1 MFTDYSFCEY
11 SKHTFINNNQT
22 TKIFKIMNI
31 ISKFSLYDI
40 IAMVIPGFTILLFIT
55 SLMGYKWTV
64 NEMNVDSTVFWIVAA
79 TLSYCLGIVNEVI
92 SRQLW
97 AELRNNPYMINDQLK
112 KIKNEIGT
120 NYNLPT
126 VRKNLEPPFCC
137 CYMCKCI
144 LATLVFI
151 GFTEMAIDKLISIN
165 DAQHAST
172 LLIYFFLL
180 LVAILV
186 MLSLLTYYENNAQTN
201 DAKELINKYYEFY
214 YKVSSNEF
222 HSGTSTIESQ
232 VAFLQNMS
240 IPIFLFAVLPT
251 SKYATTFDYFTD
263 FPNDFWYYNIKG
275 LLILLLVLILYTV
288 YRRIEKIYYLIWSDY
303 EYLKRIKEKSNNPCP
318 FNRKA

>member
-1 MFTDYSFCEY
+1 
-11 SKHTFINNNQT
+11 
-22 TKIFKIMNI
+22 MNI

-79 TLSYCLGIVNEVI
+79 TLSYCLGIINEVI
-92 SRQLW
+92 SKQLW
-97 AELRNNPYMINDQLK
+97 AGLRNNPNMINDQLK

-120 NYNLPT
+120 YSNLPT
-126 VRKNLEPPFCC
+126 SKQNLESPSCS

-144 LATLVFI
+144 LGTIVFV
-151 GFTEMAIDKLISIN
+151 GFAEMVIYKLISIN
-165 DAQHAST
+165 DVQHAST
-172 LLIYFFLL
+172 LLICFFSM

-186 MLSLLTYYENNAQTN
+186 GLSLLTYCENTAHTY
-201 DAKELINKYYEFY
+201 DAKDLINKYYISY

-251 SKYATTFDYFTD
+251 SKYAATFDYFTD
-263 FPNDFWYYNIKG
+263 FPNEFWYYNIKG

-288 YRRIEKIYYLIWSDY
+288 YRRIEKIYYLIWSDC
-303 EYLKRIKEKSNNPCP
+303 EYLKRI
-318 FNRKA
+318 